1 MADALLLQVAEQIL
15 PRAKFLL
22 GFVGLL
28 WLLEL
33 VDSLLLRGALNRYG
47 IRPRRL
53 IGLRGIVFAPL
64 LHGDLGHL
72 SANTLPLLV
81 LGGLI
86 LLSGGQTWALV
97 TVLVWLIG
105 GLGVWLIGQPRSN
118 HIGASGIVFGY
129 LGFLLMRG
137 YVDRSPGAIAL
148 AVLAGLLY
156 GSTLWGLLPLRRGR
170 SWQGHLLGFVVGGLT
185 ARELPLLQQTLEVVL
200 QRWADL

>member
-1 MADALLLQVAEQIL
+1 MADALLLQVTEQIL

-53 IGLRGIVFAPL
+53 IGLRGIIFAPL

-170 SWQGHLLGFVVGGLT
+170 
-185 ARELPLLQQTLEVVL
+185 
-200 QRWADL
+200 

>member
-53 IGLRGIVFAPL
+53 IGLRGIIFAPL

-156 GSTLWGLLPLRRGR
+156 GSTLWGIFPLRRGR

-200 QRWADL
+200 QRWANL